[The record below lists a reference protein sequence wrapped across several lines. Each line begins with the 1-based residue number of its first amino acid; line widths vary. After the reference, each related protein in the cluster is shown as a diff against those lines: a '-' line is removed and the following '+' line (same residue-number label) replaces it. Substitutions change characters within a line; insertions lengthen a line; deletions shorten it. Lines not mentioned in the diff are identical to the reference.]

1 MKAGLPLQQQDQQH
15 MQEFKGKSL
24 DTEKVSLKQCKMKQK
39 NKGGGPFDMLLHTL
53 GTNLL
58 ENMLKVKMW
67 SELVKQQQKWTKEH
81 TEQQQ
86 RVKENQD

>member
-1 MKAGLPLQQQDQQH
+1 

-39 NKGGGPFDMLLHTL
+39 NKGGGPFVMLLYTL

-58 ENMLKVKMW
+58 ENMLKVKM
-67 SELVKQQQKWTKEH
+67 
-81 TEQQQ
+81 
-86 RVKENQD
+86 